1 MKHPASPAAT
11 AIASVR
17 EVVPEL
23 ELPAVERAV
32 MERVLT
38 GKEMRVL
45 LPAESSLLVVVL
57 TAALSACLIVWPRM
71 TEAVVIVRTRS
82 EDWRQ

>member
-1 MKHPASPAAT
+1 VKHPASPAAT

-23 ELPAVERAV
+23 EPLAFERAV
-32 MERVLT
+32 MKRALT

-45 LPAESSLLVVVL
+45 LPAESNLRVVVL
-57 TAALSACLIVWPRM
+57 TAALSACLTV
-71 TEAVVIVRTRS
+71 
-82 EDWRQ
+82 

>member
-23 ELPAVERAV
+23 EPLAFERAV
-32 MERVLT
+32 MKRALT

-45 LPAESSLLVVVL
+45 LPAAWSLRVDVL
-57 TAALSACLIVWPRM
+57 TAVLNACFTVFPR
-71 TEAVVIVRTRS
+71 IS
-82 EDWRQ
+82 